1 MILVYDVTNRRSL
14 DHLDTWLAELS
25 KYDGEEGQVGM
36 VKVVVGNKVD
46 QLNKKMVR
54 VEEGRQ
60 WAEERGF
67 QFIGMSKL
75 LCIILKCH
83 HLETSAKSQQ
93 GVDLVFT
100 ALVDQILQYPQL
112 WEQDTKDTH
121 DKDNLVLG
129 SSQQRNSG
137 RRGQQ
142 NGCC

>member
-67 QFIGMSKL
+67 QFIGLNRLDTL
-75 LCIILKCH
+75 LYVSYHIFI
-83 HLETSAKSQQ
+83 
-93 GVDLVFT
+93 
-100 ALVDQILQYPQL
+100 
-112 WEQDTKDTH
+112 
-121 DKDNLVLG
+121 
-129 SSQQRNSG
+129 
-137 RRGQQ
+137 
-142 NGCC
+142 